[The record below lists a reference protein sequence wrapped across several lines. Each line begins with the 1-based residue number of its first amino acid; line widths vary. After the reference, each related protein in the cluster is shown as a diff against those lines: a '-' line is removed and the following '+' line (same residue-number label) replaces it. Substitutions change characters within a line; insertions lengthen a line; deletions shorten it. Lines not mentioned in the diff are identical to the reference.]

1 MDDTLIACI
10 RYVCALATQQ
20 VFLSRET
27 HPRYPRQT
35 VVFIR
40 RVDGGSLQKLA
51 GDLWENPAQLPAI
64 IFDELLQTGMIAKI
78 DSDGDCYQLTDAA
91 RKLGLLLD
99 QR

>member
-1 MDDTLIACI
+1 MHPLRLRAGNAAS
-10 RYVCALATQQ
+10 VPLAGDASSLPTAD
-20 VFLSRET
+20 R
-27 HPRYPRQT
+27 
-35 VVFIR
+35 VFIR